1 MTPITYFCFSFSF
14 FFFFSPFMKLE
25 SQNERLIMFNR
36 AVKRRVLF
44 ISIIRMMGRG
54 EREMAELLRIIVS
67 IRANVSNLSLE

>member
-1 MTPITYFCFSFSF
+1 
-14 FFFFSPFMKLE
+14 MKLE